1 MRRRQQPAHRTA
13 HRHAGGE
20 AVLAVTTGGA
30 NSSDT
35 AAIVADRADRPLPQ
49 SQLRRRRTLGRP
61 WDHDHRARRVLGA
74 RPGDRPD
81 TQQFGQAAV
90 TAAT

>member
-13 HRHAGGE
+13 HPHAGGE

-35 AAIVADRADRPLPQ
+35 AAIVADRADQPLPQ
-49 SQLRRRRTLGRP
+49 SQLRRRRTLGRE
-61 WDHDHRARRVLGA
+61 A
-74 RPGDRPD
+74 
-81 TQQFGQAAV
+81 
-90 TAAT
+90 